1 MHKLSLSSL
10 EYRKMWITE
19 MEEEMRKHPNLGNL
33 YSEEEK
39 KAKCLEGY
47 FSEFYDD
54 FFESKLVNLH
64 PSETSAC
71 MLI

>member
-1 MHKLSLSSL
+1 MFSCAEYSFIPLIETALWSLLKLGD
-10 EYRKMWITE
+10 R
-19 MEEEMRKHPNLGNL
+19 
-33 YSEEEK
+33 EEEK
-39 KAKCLEGY
+39 SAKCLEGY

-64 PSETSAC
+64 PSETSVC